1 MLLLVSEELLG
12 KYQRS
17 SLPSRASE
25 DVKAQPDG
33 NVIWESNKHRNTGGT
48 FPVVNSVQATNVCLA
63 LRQALRTPTRI
74 RRGYLRRAFQYNVL
88 LMMEQVQAQ

>member
-1 MLLLVSEELLG
+1 MLLSEELLW

-25 DVKAQPDG
+25 DVKAQTDG
-33 NVIWESNKHRNTGGT
+33 NVIWESKRHRNMGGT
-48 FPVVNSVQATNVCLA
+48 FPVVSSVQATNVCLA
-63 LRQALRTPTRI
+63 LRQTLRTPTRI